1 MLADGHQV
9 EEAREVQYVTD
20 GKQRL
25 GDVRRVPRVPVEA
38 VCAEISE
45 YTCTLG
51 ASMRLPDNDSNG
63 HA

>member
-9 EEAREVQYVTD
+9 EETREVQDVTD
-20 GKQRL
+20 GEQRL
-25 GDVRRVPRVPVEA
+25 RDVRRVPRVPVEA
-38 VCAEISE
+38 VCAEISAQS
-45 YTCTLG
+45 CILG